1 MIPTIII
8 SIITC
13 IGLILGVLIYPK
25 IKIKKIHLNSYW
37 VVALIGAILLI
48 ITGLVSFKEIFATLF
63 SNSSMNPIKILI
75 LFFSMTLLSIF
86 LGEVGFFKYLASKA
100 GSIAK
105 SSQKKLFVI
114 LYFLVAILTV
124 FTSNDIVVLT
134 FTPFI
139 CYFCKNSKINPIPYL
154 VGEFAASNTWSMM
167 LIIGN
172 PTNIFLSSA
181 YNIGFIEYLKIMFV
195 PTILAGLVQFSLI
208 LLIFN
213 KKLSQPMKNDFEISE
228 IRNKFDFI
236 VSLIHLLICLV
247 MLVISSY
254 LNIAMWLIALGC
266 AVSLLTIL
274 IISKIVRKRSLYSIY
289 YTTKRLPFELIPFV
303 ISMFIIV
310 IALDKYQ
317 VSKLISD
324 FLGES
329 NIIFNYGI
337 TSFAFCNLINN
348 IPMSVL
354 FSSIPHMTLEINNLQ
369 AIYAT
374 IIGSNIGAFL
384 TPIGALAGIMFTSL
398 LNVYEINYGFKKF
411 IKYGIIIAIPT
422 LFTALATLY
431 LIF

>member
-1 MIPTIII
+1 
-8 SIITC
+8 
-13 IGLILGVLIYPK
+13 
-25 IKIKKIHLNSYW
+25 
-37 VVALIGAILLI
+37 
-48 ITGLVSFKEIFATLF
+48 
-63 SNSSMNPIKILI
+63 
-75 LFFSMTLLSIF
+75 
-86 LGEVGFFKYLASKA
+86 
-100 GSIAK
+100 
-105 SSQKKLFVI
+105 
-114 LYFLVAILTV
+114 
-124 FTSNDIVVLT
+124 
-134 FTPFI
+134 
-139 CYFCKNSKINPIPYL
+139 
-154 VGEFAASNTWSMM
+154 M

-172 PTNIFLSSA
+172 PTNIFLGSA
-181 YNIGFIEYLKIMFV
+181 YNIEFIEYLKIMFV

-324 FLGES
+324 FLGE
-329 NIIFNYGI
+329 
-337 TSFAFCNLINN
+337 TAENL
-348 IPMSVL
+348 
-354 FSSIPHMTLEINNLQ
+354 HYCT
-369 AIYAT
+369 A
-374 IIGSNIGAFL
+374 
-384 TPIGALAGIMFTSL
+384 AL
-398 LNVYEINYGFKKF
+398 
-411 IKYGIIIAIPT
+411 
-422 LFTALATLY
+422 LFTAFLY
-431 LIF
+431 FLCILLLVMSSEALF